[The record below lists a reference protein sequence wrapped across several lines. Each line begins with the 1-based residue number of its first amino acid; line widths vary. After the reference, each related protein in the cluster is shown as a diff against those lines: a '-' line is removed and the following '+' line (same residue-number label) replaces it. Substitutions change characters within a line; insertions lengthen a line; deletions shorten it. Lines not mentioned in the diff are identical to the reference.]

1 MQGAKAEPLGQRVEV
16 ESGIWRLEAETEDHH
31 AYTELVTERPKADP
45 CNRVEQTED
54 EPREWQE
61 PVEMRNKQILE
72 EAVIKG
78 GWVRMLEM
86 QEILSWVEPGVMLL
100 ACSPG
105 QMHLETQAYWLSCFL
120 LCWLVCFSGLSVC
133 GGLRQSLRAVG

>member
-1 MQGAKAEPLGQRVEV
+1 MGQRDEV

-31 AYTELVTERPKADP
+31 AYAELVTERPKADS
-45 CNRVEQTED
+45 CNRVEQTEY
-54 EPREWQE
+54 ELREWQE

-72 EAVIKG
+72 EVVRKG
-78 GWVRMLEM
+78 GWVRTQET
-86 QEILSWVEPGVMLL
+86 QEILSWAEPGAMLL
-100 ACSPG
+100 ACEPG
-105 QMHLETQAYWLSCFL
+105 QMHLKTQAYWLSCFL